1 MKERSVKDIL
11 TAKTENGQLI
21 YLTKNYSRQD
31 LLAMRSSQK
40 FTCPDCG
47 NTLLLKVGDI
57 KIPHFAHKSHSDCE
71 SSGEPESLLHLQ
83 GKVLLHQFFT
93 NKNFPVELEKYV
105 PEIRQRADLLV
116 DGQTVIEFQCSPI
129 SATDVLRRSAAY
141 SGMGLNPTWIF
152 GIKEKPADSI
162 QIIRLMEYQKE
173 MLIRQGRSKFLLLLN
188 PEAGQFNY
196 YSNLFHIS
204 GNRWVGKVRALP
216 VAKQTFPFAAPK
228 NLDRKD
234 FGAVCTVF
242 EQARSG
248 FIRSQLFA
256 KNRYQNDFWLLC
268 YKLGLD
274 VRDLPAFIGV
284 PILGSE
290 CIAEHAVI
298 WQLKVM
304 RAVRQGRSISQLLSS
319 DRIKTNKEGSVVKLE
334 SVLEDYACFLSEIEA
349 QKLAADKQNELLYDI
364 YCKSVRKLR
373 K

>member
-1 MKERSVKDIL
+1 MVDIL
-11 TAKTENGQLI
+11 TAKTENEQII
-21 YLTKNYSRQD
+21 YLTENYSRQD
-31 LLAMRSSQK
+31 LLAMRSSHK

-47 NTLLLKVGDI
+47 NPLLLKVGDI
-57 KIPHFAHKSHSDCE
+57 KTAHFAHKSHSGCD
-71 SSGEPESLLHLQ
+71 SFSEPESSLHLE
-83 GKVLLHQFFT
+83 GKLLLHQFFT
-93 NKNFPVELEKYV
+93 NKSFPVELEKYL

-129 SATDVLRRSAAY
+129 SANDVLRRSAAY
-141 SGMGLNPTWIF
+141 SGLGLKPTWIF
-152 GIKEKPADSI
+152 GIKETPADSI

-173 MLIRQGRSKFLLLLN
+173 MLIRQDHSKHLLLLN

-204 GNRWVGKVRALP
+204 GNRWVGKVRGLP
-216 VAKQTFPFAAPK
+216 LAKQTFPFAAPK
-228 NLDRKD
+228 NLNRKD
-234 FGAVCTVF
+234 FETVCTVF
-242 EQARSG
+242 AQARSR

-256 KNRYQNDFWLLC
+256 KNRYQNPFWLLC
-268 YKLGLD
+268 YKMGLD
-274 VRDLPAFIGV
+274 VRNFPASIGV

-304 RAVRQGRSISQLLSS
+304 RAFRLGMNISELISSEKLTLNNKSTIDQLE
-319 DRIKTNKEGSVVKLE
+319 T
-334 SVLEDYACFLSEIEA
+334 VLTGYACFLDGLKDENTEADHQIER
-349 QKLAADKQNELLYDI
+349 LYDI